1 MIENVRV
8 KMKEDG
14 DFTAKSFITKNE
26 STLGWLVGWFCLCV
40 CKIND
45 Q

>member
-8 KMKEDG
+8 KMKDGG

-26 STLGWLVGWFCLCV
+26 STLGWLVGWLYLCV
-40 CKIND
+40 CV
-45 Q
+45 